1 MQSEPKAIFLHTGY
15 RTAGTW
21 LWSCFRNLDQ
31 VTGYYEPLHE
41 MLAAIDRDMLDKSTA
56 SSWRS
61 GHPNLESPYFAEFAH
76 LLDGDQPG
84 IAGYEDIFSV
94 DSFSGEAPE
103 AAPRIVDYLNTL
115 TRHATAEKRVPVFKF
130 CRSLGRLDWFY
141 KTFPDAVHI
150 VVLKNPI
157 TQWQSCWELLAKHRN
172 AHFVA
177 IPFAVLDMNRHVPLA
192 RKVMEA
198 LRIDLPEVPDET
210 ESGEVITLEAR
221 LSFFKD
227 YVAKIDPADAYRGF
241 LAHWLLT
248 LRHAFT
254 SSDAVFDCDLAARS
268 PVYAQA
274 AEQWIAK
281 MSGLNPS
288 FGSVQSADGPRQ
300 TGFDAA
306 RGLEIHLDAL
316 ALSRELAES
325 GEINA
330 DTQSFW
336 TSKLAQATQV
346 LAFGPNV
353 NWPHSVVPLHRSTR
367 VVDIALI
374 DGIAADAALV
384 NELAATR
391 SALESAKQQVKALK
405 RAPLRRLGT
414 KMRKIFAPNSR
425 RAA

>member
-1 MQSEPKAIFLHTGY
+1 MKPEPQAIFLHTGY

-41 MLAAIDRDMLDKSTA
+41 MLATIDRDMLDKSTS

-84 IAGYEDIFSV
+84 IAGYDEVFSI
-94 DSFSGEAPE
+94 DSFSGVAPE

-115 TRHATAEKRVPVFKF
+115 AQTSRAQGRVPVFKF
-130 CRSLGRLDWFY
+130 CRSLGRLKWFY
-141 KTFPDAVHI
+141 ETFPDAVHI

-192 RKVMEA
+192 RKVMDA
-198 LRIDLPEVPDET
+198 LRITLPEMP
-210 ESGEVITLEAR
+210 ESGEAITLETR
-221 LSFFKD
+221 LTFFKE

-274 AEQWIAK
+274 AEQWIAE
-281 MSGLNPS
+281 MSGLSPS
-288 FGSVQSADGPRQ
+288 FGSVQPADGPRLS
-300 TGFDAA
+300 GFDAT

-316 ALSRELAES
+316 ALSRALAES
-325 GEINA
+325 GEISGE
-330 DTQSFW
+330 TQSFW

-346 LAFGPNV
+346 LAFGPDV
-353 NWPHSVVPLHRSTR
+353 NWPHGAVPLHRSTR

-391 SALESAKQQVKALK
+391 SALESARRQMKALK

-414 KMRKIFAPNSR
+414 KVRKLFASNGR